1 MGALTTYLTRI
12 VPLAL
17 VVGWLGIA
25 GLISLLVTVVMM
37 SSAHADSMP
46 VAGVIVSSVGDTS
59 LSRTGQITSPAGRLQ
74 EIYVGD
80 RLLTGADGQISVRF
94 TDGMRMNIGPASQLN
109 VDDYLHDPKGDRGWF
124 DLLRG
129 SLRTVTGMIGKRSP
143 KSFRLRTPT
152 AVIGVRGTDF
162 SVVQRD
168 CHAGDCSKPEL
179 GATEVSVAKG
189 AVDVANQAGQV
200 RINAGQ
206 TARIDNLGARPML
219 VRAPTLVVPKRSE
232 PMPRKTSRRSPPRS
246 SHDAGAAAANAK
258 QSEGVEGP
266 RLPIDAPGTDEFLAP
281 QPR

>member
-17 VVGWLGIA
+17 VLGWLGIA
-25 GLISLLVTVVMM
+25 GLISLLVTVLMM
-37 SSAHADSMP
+37 SSAHADSLP

-80 RLLTGADGQISVRF
+80 RLLTGSNGQISLRF

-129 SLRTVTGMIGKRSP
+129 SLRTVTGLIGKRSP
-143 KSFRLRTPT
+143 RSFRLRTPT

-179 GATEVSVAKG
+179 GAMEVSVARG
-189 AVDVANQAGQV
+189 AVDVANKAGQV

-206 TARIDNLGARPML
+206 TARIDNLGAKPML
-219 VRAPTLVVPKRSE
+219 VAAPALVVPKRSA
-232 PMPRKTSRRSPPRS
+232 PMPRKPAREGRPRQTHEAGPAAS
-246 SHDAGAAAANAK
+246 NAVRHD
-258 QSEGVEGP
+258 GP

-281 QPR
+281 RPR

>member
-37 SSAHADSMP
+37 STAHADTLP

-80 RLLTGADGQISVRF
+80 RLLTGSNGQISLRF

-129 SLRTVTGMIGKRSP
+129 SLRTVTGLIGKRSP
-143 KSFRLRTPT
+143 RSFRLRTPT

-179 GATEVSVAKG
+179 GAMEVSVAKG
-189 AVDVANQAGQV
+189 AVDVANKAGQV

-206 TARIDNLGARPML
+206 TARIDNLGAKPML
-219 VRAPTLVVPKRSE
+219 VAAPALVVPKRSV
-232 PMPRKTSRRSPPRS
+232 PMPRKPTRESRPRQTGE
-246 SHDAGAAAANAK
+246 AGPAATNA
-258 QSEGVEGP
+258 VRDDGP
-266 RLPIDAPGTDEFLAP
+266 RLPIDAPGTDEFLAQ